1 MTKYYSKSTGGFY
14 DKDIHGD
21 NIPSDAFE
29 ISDNDWESLLEGQ
42 SSGKVIGAA
51 ANGTPELQDPP
62 ALTQQQQ
69 IDAANVTK
77 SNLMRSATN
86 VIAPLQDAV
95 DLDQATDDEK
105 SKLTAWKK
113 YRVLLNRVDTSTAPS
128 IEWPSEPE

>member
-21 NIPSDAFE
+21 NIPSDAVE
-29 ISDNDWESLLEGQ
+29 ISDEDWESLLDGQ
-42 SSGKVIGAA
+42 SSGKVIGAD
-51 ANGTPELQDPP
+51 ANGKPELQDPP

-69 IDAANVTK
+69 IDAASETK
-77 SNLMRSATN
+77 SNLMQSATN
-86 VIAPLQDAV
+86 AIAPLQDAV
-95 DLDQATDDEK
+95 DLDEATDDEK
-105 SKLTAWKK
+105 SNLTAWKK